1 MTAAT
6 GCYILTNRRRAALA
20 AAVPNTED
28 ALTRAARID
37 SLRPPAAL
45 LHVPALRLPVDAG
58 AGVAAVGWPRAL
70 AIAVLLRPH
79 AHVLSCACVHDSWAN
94 SRGLVAGQ
102 AASVVATVRVW
113 SPKLAMRSSCPPSA
127 ST

>member
-1 MTAAT
+1 VRSGLASP
-6 GCYILTNRRRAALA
+6 RRRRDHLAKTRRPPRLA

-37 SLRPPAAL
+37 SLRPSAAL
-45 LHVPALRLPVDAG
+45 LHVPALRLPVDVG

-79 AHVLSCACVHDSWAN
+79 AHVLSCACVHDSWAAQAN
-94 SRGLVAGQ
+94 TKGLRAQ
-102 AASVVATVRVW
+102 KPKKRREVR
-113 SPKLAMRSSCPPSA
+113 
-127 ST
+127 